1 MNEEQLVWADF
12 VKERRKEQQ
21 ILAKQLGNGLCSE
34 SQILHFE
41 NGKRKLPNVVM
52 NRLLERLGIGAESFA
67 QYADD
72 SSYACWRA
80 RSRIVYGIAKG
91 DYPLVKENLDL
102 FEKEFAKSNILR
114 EQFFYRMKAMY
125 LSCIQGDRQEI
136 QEYLKKSLSF
146 TVKNVEPEHL
156 DETVLSVEELDTLL
170 DYYWYTEHNP
180 EWFLAVAKYIQKRVS
195 DDQFQGKTFPKA
207 IYFYYC
213 SMKEKYPEWEL
224 SMTMEINRW
233 LDEALEILRNYGF
246 LIYMWEI
253 LSCRR
258 ETLGILR
265 ETLEG
270 EEVWKEHYEENV
282 RWCEAVEWICR
293 DVGIEKETTNT
304 AIYYAIRNVENISDV
319 IRRRRKMLH
328 MTEKELAGN
337 DMDVKTVWRIENG
350 KVKGQQENLR
360 RIMERLHLPPYMIRN
375 DLVVSSYKDKC
386 NLDKLSRTLNAND
399 TKKSCLYLNRLK
411 SDVNM
416 EILYNRQQVEW
427 YEHEIN
433 YKMRKISEVD
443 FCEKVKQIIEM
454 TIPWESLQEENRYF
468 TTNELLYYTSIITAL
483 DNENKLN
490 TALSENLGSYCDV
503 LSCGELGVAYERALE
518 VYLDVLQSVYGNKG
532 MFAVSNQYCDKLQ
545 EIQRINKRI
554 RTIVDTRYAKWWNE
568 REEKKTADIVPL
580 SQMMRLSSL
589 IRDQVS
595 VEFLEKK
602 IQCEHCQ

>member
-125 LSCIQGDRQEI
+125 LSCIQGNRQEI

-207 IYFYYC
+207 IYYYYC

-265 ETLEG
+265 ETFKGEG
-270 EEVWKEHYEENV
+270 AWKEQYEENV

-328 MTEKELAGN
+328 MTEKELAGG
-337 DMDVKTVWRIENG
+337 DLDVKTVWRIENG

-375 DLVVSSYKDKC
+375 DLVVSSYSGKC
-386 NLDKLSRTLNAND
+386 LIDEFSDAFSSNRFEKANRI
-399 TKKSCLYLNRLK
+399 LVQIENE
-411 SDVNM
+411 VNM
-416 EILYNRQQVEW
+416 DIPYNKQQFEW
-427 YEHEIN
+427 YKCVIA
-433 YKMRKISEVD
+433 YKSRKINPRQ
-443 FCEKVKQIIEM
+443 FLNKVHQLVEES
-454 TIPWESLQEENRYF
+454 IPWEALQEENQYF
-468 TTNELLYYTSIITAL
+468 TINELSYFSSTISAIEGEHDVDFKIVKRLENYCKGLYYE
-483 DNENKLN
+483 D
-490 TALSENLGSYCDV
+490 
-503 LSCGELGVAYERALE
+503 LGVNYSRALAAFF
-518 VYLDVLQSVYGNKG
+518 DVFQSLYGNSG
-532 MFAVSNQYCDKLQ
+532 IFDVSNQYCDKLQ
-545 EIQRINKRI
+545 KLQRINKRI

-568 REEKKTADIVPL
+568 REEKKTADIEPL
-580 SQMMRLSSL
+580 SQMLELSSL
-589 IRDQVS
+589 IKDQATVD
-595 VEFLEKK
+595 FLSNKMSTVV
-602 IQCEHCQ
+602 C

>member
-1 MNEEQLVWADF
+1 MNDEQLVWADF

-91 DYPLVKENLDL
+91 DYPLAKENLDL

-136 QEYLKKSLSF
+136 QEYLKKSLLF

-207 IYFYYC
+207 IYYYYC

-224 SMTMEINRW
+224 SMTIGINRW
-233 LDEALEILRNYGF
+233 LDEALEILRNYGS
-246 LIYMWEI
+246 LMYMWEI

-265 ETLEG
+265 ETLKG
-270 EEVWKEHYEENV
+270 EEAWKEQYEENV

-375 DLVVSSYKDKC
+375 DLVVSSYSGKC
-386 NLDKLSRTLNAND
+386 LIDEFSDAFFSNRFEKANRIL
-399 TKKSCLYLNRLK
+399 TQIESE
-411 SDVNM
+411 VNM
-416 EILYNRQQVEW
+416 EIPYNKQQFEW
-427 YEHEIN
+427 YKCVIT
-433 YKMRKISEVD
+433 YKSRKITARQ
-443 FCEKVKQIIEM
+443 FLNKVHQLVEES
-454 TIPWESLQEENRYF
+454 IPWEALQEENQYF
-468 TTNELLYYTSIITAL
+468 TINELSYFSSTISAIEGEHDVDFKVVKRLENYCKGLYYE
-483 DNENKLN
+483 D
-490 TALSENLGSYCDV
+490 
-503 LSCGELGVAYERALE
+503 LGVNYSRALA
-518 VYLDVLQSVYGNKG
+518 VFFDVFQSLYGNSG
-532 MFAVSNQYCDKLQ
+532 IFDVSNQYCDKLQ
-545 EIQRINKRI
+545 EIQRINKKV
-554 RTIVDTRYAKWWNE
+554 RTIVDTHYAKWWNE
-568 REEKKTADIVPL
+568 REEKKTADIEPL
-580 SQMMRLSSL
+580 SQMLELSSL
-589 IRDQVS
+589 IKDQATVD
-595 VEFLEKK
+595 FLSNKMCTVVCK
-602 IQCEHCQ
+602 